1 MHGTSPAS
9 TWVPLSG
16 LGGLVTLADQTALP
30 EGASP
35 RTHDTDYIVGL
46 AKTRAGLTNV
56 YNVVSS
62 TVGPNAPLA
71 AASST
76 WVNPNNILLNDGAFA
91 TQTPVN
97 VANALTITDFNFNI
111 PITDQIAGA
120 LLTLYGYANAACN
133 IVAQLI
139 VGGVPVGTPKTIAVP
154 VGVSASFV
162 LGSTSDQWGTI
173 LLTAAVNGLS
183 FGVQISAATTGFD
196 LATIFLDYATLTIGV
211 STGGQNFQTIE
222 PFVDQQG
229 NVKNL
234 SLDAAGNFY
243 VEDVTNSPGTRSLLF
258 TGITPG
264 SYFIGIN
271 GSGVEYMAFTDGVKG
286 SDMPLQYTPQ
296 WVDRITQVGPGA
308 APSFAPGAASSNTFP
323 ITSITQPPANSDATN
338 PGHISVLLWS
348 AGPGSTAP
356 GNVLT
361 VYYSPSFVGGSP
373 APGNQDMTLVNEFN
387 SGNATYVYISGTP
400 FGSGTYLVT
409 SVGNA
414 LPPHVDHFRYYF
426 TVQMPT
432 SNFQEAIAAAGQYQQ
447 TLATLTT
454 ANPVPGLA
462 VGNNVTVAGASV
474 PAWDNTWPITQELN
488 SAAMSITQTSV
499 ALSVATYSYAVNQG
513 TPPAA
518 GQLVTVTGTTN
529 ANGALNVTNATIV
542 SSTGGTTG
550 TFTVNVAVVSAAS
563 APETGLATT
572 AGTIFTIDPGPGD
585 VGTASNP
592 ILGNSTG
599 GTLTYVGAAAQIVGP
614 GTRQGTVFFI
624 TRNGYYTAPA
634 PPVTFTCPLNTL
646 NIQAS
651 NIPIGPPNVIARGIA
666 FTEAG
671 QNGVPGA
678 NFFTI
683 PTPVSYIV
691 NNQTYTA
698 TALIINDNTT
708 TSATFQF
715 TDSVLLNALAIDVYG
730 YNLFNQIEIGDPA
743 WVGSFDS
750 RNVYGKCLNKI
761 QNFNNLSFDG
771 GYLPSLQSGQL
782 VPLGWTTPDIYGQLV
797 VSQKFGNAYYIQNTS
812 AGTLTVAGL
821 ISQTAYQDAYQQ
833 PIINPNTLY
842 SVRVTASNPSGLKT
856 GNLVVTLTA
865 GGVTYG
871 TFTLPFSSLTTSQAI
886 YSSTLVTAKMPT
898 VPPGLTLNVYASVI
912 GVNADVEIDR
922 IDIYPTNIPV
932 LSTTEFWSYAGLPE
946 QVDAV
951 TGKVVYESENQM
963 PVNGSITLYDTH
975 YAVKGWTGN
984 APGSS
989 LYSLQASANL
999 EPAQWEEP
1007 EVSQRSGGAIGPL
1020 SFDGGEQWFLAA
1032 ARAGLYLFVGGQPGK
1047 IMQEIYQVWD
1057 AINWKYGYTI
1067 WVKVD
1072 ITHRKIYVGVPLPT
1086 PNFWLPNAPVNANPT
1101 SPNVILMC
1109 NYQGLDSGEMLRS
1122 EPQMHTTMF
1131 GSLNAID
1138 MRRKWSI
1145 WQIPAPSANIVQ
1157 SAGIS
1162 GEQADEALYI
1172 CNGRGTS
1179 QIYKLDET
1187 AQTDN
1192 GIFID
1197 SRYTTA
1203 GLVELSKR
1211 AQFQQLGFGRI
1222 RWDYLLASLVSQGN
1236 VGLTLYPNRLEWPIP
1251 TTGHPPAPVQYNSWT
1266 YPGGI
1271 SPGFGQDDAEA
1282 ALNFA
1287 ATRTFVEF
1295 RETDGF
1301 GFQLSNLAL
1310 HGRADTW
1317 NKLRGRVGVTP

>member
-1 MHGTSPAS
+1 M
-9 TWVPLSG
+9 WVPVSG
-16 LGGLVTLADQTALP
+16 LGGLVTLADPTALP

-35 RTHDTDYIVGL
+35 RCHDNDYIVGL
-46 AKTRAGLTNV
+46 TKTRAGLTSV
-56 YNVVSS
+56 YTEVSS
-62 TVGPNAPLA
+62 TVGPNAPQA

-76 WVNPNNILLNDGAFA
+76 WANPNNILHNDGSFT

-97 VANALTITDFNFNI
+97 VPNALTLSNFVFDI
-111 PITDQIAGA
+111 PATDQITGVI
-120 LLTLYGYANAACN
+120 LTMYGYSNSPCD
-133 IVAQLI
+133 IVAQLV
-139 VGGVPVGTPKTIAVP
+139 VGGVPVGTPKTIAMP
-154 VGVSASFV
+154 TGTSASFV
-162 LGSTSDQWGTI
+162 LGSDSDSWGAV
-173 LLTAAVNGLS
+173 LSAAAVNGLT

-196 LATIFLDYATLTIGV
+196 LATAFLDYATLSIGV
-211 STGGQNFQTIE
+211 GEGSENFQTIE

-234 SLDAAGNFY
+234 LLDAAGNFY

-264 SYFIGIN
+264 SYFKGIN
-271 GSGVEYMAFTDGVKG
+271 GDGVEYMAFTNGVNG
-286 SDMPLQYTPQ
+286 SDGPLQYTPQ

-308 APSFAPGAASSNTFP
+308 APAFAPGAASTNTFNV
-323 ITSITQPPANSDATN
+323 TSITQPPANSDATD

-348 AGPGSTAP
+348 AGPGSTSP

-373 APGNQDMTLVNEFN
+373 APGNEDLTLVNEFN

-414 LPPHVDHFRYYF
+414 LPPSVDHYRYYF

-432 SNFQEAIAAAGQYQQ
+432 SSYQISVEAAGQYQQ

-454 ANPVPGLA
+454 AAPVPGLA
-462 VGNNVTVAGASV
+462 VGNQVTIAGASV
-474 PAWDNTWPITQELN
+474 SAWDNTWNVTQALN
-488 SAAMSITQTSV
+488 SAAMSITATSV
-499 ALSVATYSYAVNQG
+499 TASVATYSYAVNEG

-518 GQLVTVTGTTN
+518 GELVTVTGTTN

-550 TFTVNVAVVSAAS
+550 TFTVNVAVVSASS
-563 APETGLATT
+563 APEDGLATT
-572 AGTIFTIDPGPGD
+572 AGTIFTIDPGPAA
-585 VGTASNP
+585 VGTSSDP

-599 GTLTYVGAAAQIVGP
+599 GTLTYVGAAAQIIGP

-634 PPVTFTCPLNTL
+634 PPVTFTCPENTL

-691 NNQTYTA
+691 NNQNYTA

-715 TDSVLLNALAIDVYG
+715 TDSVLLDAEAIDVYG

-743 WVGSFDS
+743 WVSSYDS

-771 GYLPSLQSGQL
+771 GYLPSLQQGQL
-782 VPLGWTTPDIYGQLV
+782 LPLGWTSPDQYGQLV
-797 VSQKFGNAYYIQNTS
+797 VSQKFGNAYYIQNTTT
-812 AGTLTVAGL
+812 GTLTGPIGL

-833 PIINPNTLY
+833 PIINANTTY
-842 SVRVTASNPSGLKT
+842 SVRVAASNPSGIKV
-856 GNLVVTLTA
+856 GNLVITLTA

-871 TFTLPFSSLTTSQAI
+871 TFTLPFSSLTTSQAY
-886 YSSTLVTAKMPT
+886 YSGTLVTSELTT
-898 VPPGLTLNVYASVI
+898 VPPGLTLSVYATEV
-912 GVNADVEIDR
+912 GAGADVEIDR
-922 IDIYPTNIPV
+922 IDIYPTEIPV
-932 LSTTEFWSYAGLPE
+932 LTTTEYWSYAGLPE

-963 PVNGSITLYDTH
+963 PVNGATVLYDTH
-975 YAVKGWTGN
+975 YVLKGWTGN

-999 EPAQWEEP
+999 EPAQWDEP
-1007 EVSQRSGGAIGPL
+1007 EVAQRSGGAIGPL
-1020 SFDGGEQWFLAA
+1020 AFDGAEQWFVAA

-1057 AINWKYGYTI
+1057 AINWKYGSTI

-1072 ITHRKIYVGVPLPT
+1072 ITHRKIFIGVPLPT
-1086 PNFWLPNAPVNANPT
+1086 PNFWLPDAPLNANPT

-1109 NYQGLDSGEMLRS
+1109 NYQGLDSGEMVKS

-1131 GSLNAID
+1131 GALNAID

-1145 WQIPAPSANIVQ
+1145 WQIPAPYANIVQ
-1157 SAGIS
+1157 SAGIA

-1172 CNGRGTS
+1172 CNGRGNS
-1179 QIYKLDET
+1179 QVYKLDET
-1187 AQTDN
+1187 ATTDA
-1192 GIFID
+1192 GIIID

-1211 AQFQQLGFGRI
+1211 GQFPQLGFSRI
-1222 RWDYLLASLVSQGN
+1222 RWDYLLASLTSGGN
-1236 VGLTLYPNRLEWPIP
+1236 VQLTLYPNRLY
-1251 TTGHPPAPVQYNSWT
+1251 TTPPAVYNTWS

-1271 SPGFGQDDAEA
+1271 TPGEGEDDAEA
-1282 ALNFA
+1282 PLNFA
-1287 ATRTFVEF
+1287 ASRTFVEF
-1295 RETDGF
+1295 RENDGA

-1310 HGRADTW
+1310 HGKADPW
-1317 NKLRGRVGVTP
+1317 NKVRGRTGVTP